1 MTNYNTRGGDPL
13 ATLDCDGDYTQLG
26 VLSQGS
32 TSCQTGLPNLY
43 TRVTSYMDWIRH
55 VTGEN
60 FLSSFIKIRT
70 FEDGRW
76 EHHGHPPPGGP
87 YPPSGGL
94 HGGPHGRRNPPT
106 GGSNYPPEGPN
117 SPPEGSYP
125 PPGGPNPAPVEL
137 PTEPSGGEATTI
149 LV

>member
-32 TSCQTGLPNLY
+32 IYCEIGLPNLY
-43 TRVTSYMDWIRH
+43 TKVTSYMDWIRN

-76 EHHGHPPPGGP
+76 EHHGHHPPGGSYPPHGGPHGGSYPPYGGPHGGPHGGPNPPPGDRNPPPGGP
-87 YPPSGGL
+87 Y
-94 HGGPHGRRNPPT
+94 
-106 GGSNYPPEGPN
+106 
-117 SPPEGSYP
+117 SPPG
-125 PPGGPNPAPVEL
+125 EL